1 MKYIY
6 LLLFSLCICIILTER
21 SFIFSISRVDSNVK
35 NNEADENDLYS
46 KLKRPKNEKM
56 VV

>member
-6 LLLFSLCICIILTER
+6 LLLFSFCICIILTER